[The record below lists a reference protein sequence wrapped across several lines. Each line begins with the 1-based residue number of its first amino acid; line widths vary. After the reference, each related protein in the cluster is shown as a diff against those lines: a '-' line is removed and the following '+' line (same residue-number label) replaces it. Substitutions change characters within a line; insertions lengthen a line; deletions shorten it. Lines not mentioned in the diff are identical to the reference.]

1 MQRGQQYQG
10 ANLQALLLSETLH
23 HFRFLQMKLDQTRAS
38 KTKLLFQIQEFLR
51 HVVVGGALAL
61 WEPPPEASLEP
72 V

>member
-1 MQRGQQYQG
+1 
-10 ANLQALLLSETLH
+10 
-23 HFRFLQMKLDQTRAS
+23 MKLDQTRAS